1 MQFGLSQRLEQRLKM
16 TAQMIQSI
24 EMLQLPLMA
33 LEQQINQQ
41 LAENPVLEIVEEE
54 VEVAPGE
61 AEEAEREEEGDFAK
75 LEEIARDEEWEDSI
89 SSSRPMR
96 VKSGEEDP
104 KLSAMMNTAARSETL
119 QEHIA
124 EQIRLS
130 DAPDRIKAI
139 ALVIAFEL
147 DDNGYLL
154 LPPEQIFDGRDED
167 GKGDEDRDADA
178 GDTEQAE
185 EEDALGPVSP
195 EEAVEALALIQGLD
209 PAGVGAQKVEEC
221 LLLQLRRE
229 EAERRKAES
238 AGRGPRAEARS
249 KGNGPSFEELLIR
262 DHFDDLLHNRL
273 PKVASG
279 LGVDIERVKQ
289 GMARI
294 AHLNPRPGREFAPGA
309 AQYVVPDVIIEEMDG
324 DYVLRLNDSLPPL
337 RISPVYRE
345 LLKQQKRG
353 SSAKQFL
360 REKMQAGK
368 WLIDSIAMRRNTV
381 EKIATEIVKAQRG
394 FLEKGVSELKPLM
407 MQEVADIIGMH
418 VSTVSRATADK
429 YVDTPQG
436 IFPMRYFFTGGYK
449 TGAEGGDAVS
459 NRSVMNRISEMI
471 GEEDKKKPLSDS
483 AIAKRLKGEGL
494 DIARRT
500 VAKYREKLSI
510 PASRQRKQY

>member
-1 MQFGLSQRLEQRLKM
+1 MALQMQFGLSMRLEQRLKM

-61 AEEAEREEEGDFAK
+61 AEQSEREEEGDFAK
-75 LEEIARDEEWEDSI
+75 LEEMARDEEWEDSL

-130 DAPDRIKAI
+130 EAPERIKKI

-154 LPPEQIFDGRDED
+154 LPPEQIFDGRNED
-167 GKGDEDRDADA
+167 DKEKEAEEA
-178 GDTEQAE
+178 EEAE

-195 EEAVEALALIQGLD
+195 EEAAEAVRLIQGLD

-238 AGRGPRAEARS
+238 AGRGPRARART
-249 KGNGPSFEELLIR
+249 KDNGPSFEELLIR

-294 AHLNPRPGREFAPGA
+294 AHLNPRPGREFAPGP

-345 LLKQQKRG
+345 LLKKQKRG
-353 SSAKQFL
+353 SAAKQFL

-436 IFPMRYFFTGGYK
+436 IFPMRYFFTGGYR
-449 TGAEGGDAVS
+449 TGADEGDAVS

-471 GEEDKKKPLSDS
+471 GEEDKKKPMSDS
-483 AIAKRLKGEGL
+483 AIAERLKAEGL
-494 DIARRT
+494 AIARRT

>member
-1 MQFGLSQRLEQRLKM
+1 MALQMQLGLSMRLEQRLKM

-61 AEEAEREEEGDFAK
+61 AEQSEREEEGDFAK
-75 LEEIARDEEWEDSI
+75 LEEMARDEEWEDTL
-89 SSSRPMR
+89 SSSSPMR

-130 DAPDRIKAI
+130 EAPDRIKAI

-167 GKGDEDRDADA
+167 DKDKETDA
-178 GDTEQAE
+178 EEAE
-185 EEDALGPVSP
+185 EEDALGPVSL
-195 EEAVEALALIQGLD
+195 EEAAEAVRLIQGLD

-289 GMARI
+289 GIARI
-294 AHLNPRPGREFAPGA
+294 AHLNPRPGREYAPGPP
-309 AQYVVPDVIIEEMDG
+309 QYVVPDVIIEEMDG

-337 RISPVYRE
+337 RISPLYRE
-345 LLKQQKRG
+345 LLKKQKRG

-360 REKMQAGK
+360 REKMQQGK

-436 IFPMRYFFTGGYK
+436 IFPMRYFFTGGYR
-449 TGAEGGDAVS
+449 TGAEQGDVVS

-471 GEEDKKKPLSDS
+471 GEEDKKKPMSDS
-483 AIAKRLKGEGL
+483 AIAKRLKAEGL